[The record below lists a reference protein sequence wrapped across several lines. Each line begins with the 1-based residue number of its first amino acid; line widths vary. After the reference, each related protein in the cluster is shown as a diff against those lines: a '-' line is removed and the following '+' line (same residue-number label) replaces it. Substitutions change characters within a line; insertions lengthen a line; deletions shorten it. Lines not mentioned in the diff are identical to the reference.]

1 MKRSLAM
8 ASWMLLLLHS
18 GVGADGSIDRL
29 DVPRKGLG
37 FAAGAI
43 SGIGL
48 SYKQHLPNLF
58 VPQVAFGVLK
68 YENEFD
74 INLGLAL
81 QRTFHATDLVR
92 FYGITGLALFWE
104 RNEWDEWV
112 YDRMGG
118 GEYIGKSKETDRRI
132 NTGIGIGIEVLLWK
146 RIGLAVDGEYTVI
159 FRSTDFSSP
168 NPDSYYGDQ
177 TGDKTEVR
185 FYPQAAAHYY
195 F

>member
-1 MKRSLAM
+1 MRRYVMM
-8 ASWMLLLLHS
+8 AVLGFLLIHS
-18 GVGADGSIDRL
+18 AAWAGGPIDRL

-43 SGIGL
+43 SGLGL
-48 SYKQHLPNLF
+48 SYKQHLPNLY

-68 YENEFD
+68 YEDELD
-74 INLGLAL
+74 INLGFAL

-92 FYGITGLALFWE
+92 FYGITGLSFFWE
-104 RNEWDEWV
+104 RDEWDEWV

-118 GEYIGKSKETDRRI
+118 SEHLGKAKETERKF

-146 RIGLAVDGEYTVI
+146 RIGVAVDGEYTVM
-159 FRSTDFSSP
+159 FRSRDFSSP
-168 NPDSYYGDQ
+168 NPESYYGGT
-177 TGDKTEVR
+177 TGDETEIR
-185 FYPQAAAHYY
+185 FLPQIAAHYY

>member
-1 MKRSLAM
+1 MRRSIVMIAL
-8 ASWMLLLLHS
+8 MLLLLHS
-18 GVGADGSIDRL
+18 AIWADGSIDRL

-92 FYGITGLALFWE
+92 FYGITGLAFFWE

-112 YDRMGG
+112 HDGYTSERV
-118 GEYIGKSKETDRRI
+118 GKAKETDRRI

-146 RIGLAVDGEYTVI
+146 RIGIAVDGEYTVI

-168 NPDSYYGDQ
+168 NPDAYYGDQ

-185 FYPQAAAHYY
+185 FFPQVAAHYY